1 MIFKRDSSLKIGD
14 INVISDMLIAAFDKN
29 ASENMAQNNL
39 NDEELFL
46 TGLFKSLYSSQIV
59 NSITEWFKNKCKV
72 FLRANLMTIEP
83 HIEKA

>member
-1 MIFKRDSSLKIGD
+1 
-14 INVISDMLIAAFDKN
+14 
-29 ASENMAQNNL
+29 MAQNNL

-83 HIEKA
+83 HIEKQKRIKHLWIKH

>member
-1 MIFKRDSSLKIGD
+1 
-14 INVISDMLIAAFDKN
+14 MLMRLLMKN

-59 NSITEWFKNKCKV
+59 NSITEWFKNKCKA
-72 FLRANLMTIEP
+72 FFKSKSYDYRAAYRKSSKRIKHLWIK
-83 HIEKA
+83 H